1 MNLPRILRTASFR
14 FAMIYAALFI
24 ASVSLLGVIVY
35 TTVRSALETQLSQ
48 QIENEATSLAAEYNA
63 SGLGRLLAVVSSRDE
78 LRGADTLEYSVVG
91 ERGVVLAGRR
101 LRTPEGD
108 GWLIMKASASP
119 RPQGS
124 SPLVMY
130 TVTLD
135 NDVRLL
141 VASDPSWID
150 RVQHAILIAFGW
162 AIAATL
168 LLALASGLWLSARFL
183 RGMDAVM
190 STAQAVMAGNMTSR
204 VALSSRNDDF
214 DQLGRAFNSMLNRV
228 GGLMESLKQVS
239 TDIAHDLRT
248 PLSRLKQSLEEVGGG
263 QASMEEMRSGIA
275 DATAQIDEILS
286 TFSAL
291 LRIAQVESGT
301 RRSGFQTTELSA
313 LVETVAADFV
323 VVAEGKGQSISTK
336 IDPDILIDGD
346 RELLTQLMVNLIE
359 NAIRHTHVGS
369 HIRIDLSRSAEMVT
383 LIVADDGPGVS
394 EDERERIFE
403 RFFRSERSRTTPGN
417 GLGLRLVKAVAELHG
432 GTVVAFDCAPGLG
445 IRLSL
450 PAKPSLRS

>member
-1 MNLPRILRTASFR
+1 MTLPRILRTASFR
-14 FAMIYAALFI
+14 FAMIYAALFM
-24 ASVSLLGVIVY
+24 ASVSLLGLIVY

-48 QIENEATSLAAEYNA
+48 QIETEATSLAAEYTA
-63 SGLGRLLAVVSSRDE
+63 SGLGRLLAAVSSRDE

-108 GWLIMKASASP
+108 GWLIMKASASAP
-119 RPQGS
+119 RQGS
-124 SPLVMY
+124 SSLVMY

-141 VASDPSWID
+141 IASDPSWID

-214 DQLGRAFNSMLNRV
+214 DHLGSAFNSMLNRL

-248 PLSRLKQSLEEVGGG
+248 PLSRLKQSLETVGGG
-263 QASMEEMRSGIA
+263 QVSIEEMRSGIA
-275 DATAQIDEILS
+275 DATAQVDEILS

-301 RRSGFQTTELSA
+301 RRSGFETVDLSELT
-313 LVETVAADFV
+313 ETVAVDFAA
-323 VVAEGKGQSISTK
+323 VAEGKGQSMATR
-336 IDPDILIDGD
+336 IDPGIRIDGD
-346 RELLTQLMVNLIE
+346 RELLTQLLVNLIE
-359 NAIRHTHVGS
+359 NAIRHTQEGS
-369 HIRIDLSRSAEMVT
+369 HIRIDVSRLGETVALV
-383 LIVADDGPGVS
+383 VADNGPGV
-394 EDERERIFE
+394 EEADRERIFE

-417 GLGLRLVKAVAELHG
+417 GLGLHLVKAVAELHRG
-432 GTVVAFDCAPGLG
+432 SVAAFDCAPGLG
-445 IRLSL
+445 IRVSL
-450 PAKPSLRS
+450 PSAMGTGS